1 MTSLCPIDRDAQNLL
16 EAASS
21 GAALSVK
28 VVTNIAANLIA
39 FLAVLDFINAALSW
53 LGNMVDIQGL
63 SFQVQSLDLWRG
75 WSWPVVTV
83 GGHTQSP
90 GQPQSQRLL
99 LPCASAHLLLHPA
112 ASGLPDGRGLGGLL
126 GGGGAAGDEAVS
138 ERVRGLSGALRVQA
152 APPCGH

>member
-1 MTSLCPIDRDAQNLL
+1 MTSLCSIDRDAQNLL

-63 SFQVQSLDLWRG
+63 SFQVQS
-75 WSWPVVTV
+75 P
-83 GGHTQSP
+83 
-90 GQPQSQRLL
+90 
-99 LPCASAHLLLHPA
+99 LPC
-112 ASGLPDGRGLGGLL
+112 
-126 GGGGAAGDEAVS
+126 GGGGVVLASGDCVWTPTEPRSTPVP
-138 ERVRGLSGALRVQA
+138 A
-152 APPCGH
+152 APLALHLSSSAPTSCGQWPS

>member
-1 MTSLCPIDRDAQNLL
+1 MTSLCPIGRDAQNLL

-63 SFQVQSLDLWRG
+63 SFQVRSL
-75 WSWPVVTV
+75 STC
-83 GGHTQSP
+83 GG
-90 GQPQSQRLL
+90 
-99 LPCASAHLLLHPA
+99 A
-112 ASGLPDGRGLGGLL
+112 GLG
-126 GGGGAAGDEAVS
+126 
-138 ERVRGLSGALRVQA
+138 QW
-152 APPCGH
+152 